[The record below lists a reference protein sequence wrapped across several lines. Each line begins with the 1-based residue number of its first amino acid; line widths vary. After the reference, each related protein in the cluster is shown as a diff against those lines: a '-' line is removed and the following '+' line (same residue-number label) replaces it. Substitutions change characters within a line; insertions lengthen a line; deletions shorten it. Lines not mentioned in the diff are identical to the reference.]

1 MNSQVHVFV
10 IMARFEVRTLYK
22 KVFDIYFIFNCIIF
36 VINIMINQKFFY
48 TFICLPTHM
57 ITDILIATLT
67 LPNPVDNTTPL
78 NKEQLL
84 ELSRTK

>member
-1 MNSQVHVFV
+1 
-10 IMARFEVRTLYK
+10 
-22 KVFDIYFIFNCIIF
+22 
-36 VINIMINQKFFY
+36 MINQKFFY

-78 NKEQLL
+78 NKDQLL